1 MKKVLIL
8 LFLILAILKGYA
20 QHELDIISGFTVSNL
35 KGVEQ
40 DVDTSPRFS
49 WHGGVYGG
57 IQLSKSFLIKSGLI
71 YTMAGVRLPEESFRF
86 VNSTQKMDYLDLP
99 VLVTYR
105 LKKFRFQA
113 GPQFSFLIRASFE
126 DQNIKEEF
134 KNTYTGIRYG
144 VSFYVSPAVTLQL
157 HGTVSLTELNANPP
171 PDQSITTY
179 NFSVGFNPLR
189 KE

>member
-1 MKKVLIL
+1 MKKVPIII
-8 LFLILAILKGYA
+8 FLILVVVQGYA

-35 KGVEQ
+35 NGVEQ
-40 DVDTSPRFS
+40 DIDTSPRFS

-57 IQLSKSFLIKSGLI
+57 FQLGKSFLIKSGLI
-71 YTMAGVRLPEESFRF
+71 YTMAGLRLPEDSFRF
-86 VNSTQKMDYLDLP
+86 VNLTQKMDYLDLP

-105 LKKFRFQA
+105 LKKFRIQA
-113 GPQFSFLIRASFE
+113 GPQFSFLLRASLE
-126 DQNIKEEF
+126 DESVKENF

-144 VSFYVSPAVTLQL
+144 VSFHVSPSVTFQL
-157 HGTVSLTELNANPP
+157 HGTASLTDINANPP
-171 PDQSITTY
+171 PNQSITTY